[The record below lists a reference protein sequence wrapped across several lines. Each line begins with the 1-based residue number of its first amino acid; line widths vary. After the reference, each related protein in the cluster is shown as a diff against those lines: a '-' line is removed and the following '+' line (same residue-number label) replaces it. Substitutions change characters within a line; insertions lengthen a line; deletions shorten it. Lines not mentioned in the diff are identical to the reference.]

1 MIIEMN
7 MDEIL
12 INKQIT
18 INRCLKRIRE
28 DFQDDFESNFTKQD
42 AVILNIERACQAAID
57 MGNRVIRIQK
67 LGLPQSNRDT
77 FVKLEVNGIISQ
89 ELSRKMQ
96 AMAGFRN
103 LAVYDYGSM
112 NIAVVID
119 IIEKRINDLPIF
131 ASLVVTQF
139 GNISN
144 SV

>member
-1 MIIEMN
+1 

-12 INKQIT
+12 INKQTT
-18 INRCLKRIRE
+18 INRCLKRINE

-57 MGNRVIRIQK
+57 MGNRVIRIKK

-77 FVKLEVNGIISQ
+77 FVKLEINGIISQ

-103 LAVYDYGSM
+103 LAVHDYGSM

-119 IIEKRINDLPIF
+119 IIESRIKDLPIF
-131 ASLVVTQF
+131 ASLIVTQF

>member
-1 MIIEMN
+1 

-12 INKQIT
+12 INKQTT
-18 INRCLKRIRE
+18 INRCLKRISE
-28 DFQDDFESNFTKQD
+28 DFQDDFESNFTQQD

-103 LAVYDYGSM
+103 LAVHDYGSM
-112 NIAVVID
+112 NITVVID
-119 IIEKRINDLPIF
+119 IIENRLNDLPVF
-131 ASLVVTQF
+131 AELIMGKF
-139 GNISN
+139 GNLSN
-144 SV
+144 RS